1 MVMVYVMRAI
11 ETVFIHNRKVPV
23 PRPSRHTMISRG
35 INNMIYNESGLLWA
49 FDRRH
54 YADL

>member
-35 INNMIYNESGLLWA
+35 INNMIYNESCLLWA